1 MRWQGLGTSAAFIVV
16 GVYAVL
22 GMTGQ
27 MSREPGTEFLYPA
40 IVWTLGFFI
49 QQMPVGWIKTAGLL
63 MAVLS
68 AFYSLAQIV
77 AHFF

>member
-1 MRWQGLGTSAAFIVV
+1 MRWQGLVNAAAFVVV

-27 MSREPGTEFLYPA
+27 MSEEPGTLYLYPA
-40 IVWTLGFFI
+40 VIWTLGLFI
-49 QQMPVGWIKTAGLL
+49 QQMPLGWIRNTGLII
-63 MAVLS
+63 VTLS

-77 AHFF
+77 THVF